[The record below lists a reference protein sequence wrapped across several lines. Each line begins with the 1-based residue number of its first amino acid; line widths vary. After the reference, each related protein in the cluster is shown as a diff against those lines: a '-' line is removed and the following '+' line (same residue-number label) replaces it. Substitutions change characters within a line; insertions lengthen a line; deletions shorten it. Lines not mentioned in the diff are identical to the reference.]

1 MISATNLKIWLCK
14 SNFFNKKCLCMT
26 HIYLYEVLMSEA
38 GHTQETVVTRGFV
51 CSVAKAK
58 TTSVGWDLLT
68 QLPKSYL
75 FQTQSRAFCECAV
88 GPHDIPSTFC
98 STAKLFVLV
107 HWVCLNLN
115 INESYQWIIRSRH
128 LID

>member
-1 MISATNLKIWLCK
+1 MISAINLKIWQCK
-14 SNFFNKKCLCMT
+14 SNFFNKNCLCMA

-38 GHTQETVVTRGFV
+38 GHTQETVVTGGFV
-51 CSVAKAK
+51 CSAAKAK
-58 TTSVGWDLLT
+58 TTSVGWD
-68 QLPKSYL
+68 QLPKSYV
-75 FQTQSRAFCECAV
+75 FHKQSRAFCACTL

-98 STAKLFVLV
+98 STKKLFVLML
-107 HWVCLNLN
+107 HWVFLNLN

>member
-1 MISATNLKIWLCK
+1 MISAINLKIWLCK
-14 SNFFNKKCLCMT
+14 CNCFNKKCLCMA
-26 HIYLYEVLMSEA
+26 HNYLYEVLMSEA

-51 CSVAKAK
+51 CSAAKAK
-58 TTSVGWDLLT
+58 TTSVGWD

-75 FQTQSRAFCECAV
+75 FHTQSRAFCACTL
-88 GPHDIPSTFC
+88 GSHDIPSTFC
-98 STAKLFVLV
+98 STAKLFVLML
-107 HWVCLNLN
+107 HWVFLNLN